1 MAFTGTHRFLSRLSL
16 DEGYE
21 DFMDNR
27 VAQNALNFFL
37 SKKFKYD
44 GTDFMAIVEIVRE
57 LQAVVASGQAQD
69 TPGGTATE

>member
-1 MAFTGTHRFLSRLSL
+1 
-16 DEGYE
+16 
-21 DFMDNR
+21 MDIR

-69 TPGGTATE
+69 TPGGPPTE